1 MGMVWCQPA
10 VCRDAQI
17 ESLTREVDT
26 LRAEMEKIKLEVRPW
41 YYAVG
46 LYGGN
51 PNGMQW
57 DWGMQAWCTILG
69 PFLLPAPSF

>member
-1 MGMVWCQPA
+1 M
-10 VCRDAQI
+10 
-17 ESLTREVDT
+17 DT

-46 LYGGN
+46 LYSGN

-69 PFLLPAPSF
+69 PFPLPAPSF